1 MEAYQGQPRAWTI
14 YDSLT
19 LFSDGWKLAGVYRLS
34 QFSLALHSA
43 AGLLGAMLEEG
54 IPRDDIEAALSRA
67 LDDIEQQ
74 IEEDKTMGGPPMG
87 SA

>member
-1 MEAYQGQPRAWTI
+1 
-14 YDSLT
+14 
-19 LFSDGWKLAGVYRLS
+19 
-34 QFSLALHSA
+34 
-43 AGLLGAMLEEG
+43 MLKGG

-74 IEEDKTMGGPPMG
+74 IEEDKTMGGAPMG